1 MSKESQ
7 QPRSRRELRLQ
18 RSEAADHPKDR
29 NNAGTEA
36 GASEIPAGAPAR
48 NPEAG
53 GPRPAERSSQARAR
67 DREAHQAYKAL
78 TEALPKIPA
87 PREQQNPPTR
97 RQLRLQQLER
107 ERGSQ
112 GSVQPLAGPAEGVT
126 APAAKDGGTS
136 GNNDGGTPGGNDRGT
151 PGSADG
157 GMTVDAG
164 YQPQHPPVEGGRRDR
179 RKREQPAPSDNGAA
193 TAAVPELPPAAA
205 QAVEAGEMTVEQA
218 LAARELLI
226 GQAKNMANVLATQQQ
241 DPRKV
246 DLEVLAQQK
255 ALAERAAVLN
265 RRAADK
271 QRLSAEARQQRTTA
285 TGQPPVQDL
294 ASAPMEFVRVPGSEK
309 HVLRPS
315 ATSHVPIVADRP
327 QKARPAGRPEKVTG
341 PATPLA
347 AARPKASA
355 GSAPAAA
362 RPAEPG
368 RAPAPARSETAPAPA
383 RNKPAAKPVA
393 KPAPRKAAAPEP
405 AGPAPRSRL
414 LAHAENVADNK
425 IQPLRAANAHGL
437 DPLDARTAGLG
448 QANRMR
454 IAVIAALALGA
465 LAFIA
470 GITMMIISFSG

>member
-18 RSEAADHPKDR
+18 RSEAADHPQDR
-29 NNAGTEA
+29 DVAGSEA
-36 GASEIPAGAPAR
+36 GASEIPAGAPDAPSR
-48 NPEAG
+48 DPKAG
-53 GPRPAERSSQARAR
+53 QQRPAERSSQARAR

-78 TEALPKIPA
+78 TEALPKVPA

-107 ERGSQ
+107 ERGAQ
-112 GSVQPLAGPAEGVT
+112 AAGQLRAKPAEGVAVSGTNDGAT
-126 APAAKDGGTS
+126 AGNKDDGTS
-136 GNNDGGTPGGNDRGT
+136 GK
-151 PGSADG
+151 ADG

-179 RKREQPAPSDNGAA
+179 RKREQPAQPDNAAA

-205 QAVEAGEMTVEQA
+205 KAVEAGEMSVEQA

-226 GQAKNMANVLATQQQ
+226 GQAKNMANVLAAQEQ

-294 ASAPMEFVRVPGSEK
+294 ASAPMEFVRMPGSEK

-341 PATPLA
+341 PATPLPDARTKA
-347 AARPKASA
+347 AAGA
-355 GSAPAAA
+355 
-362 RPAEPG
+362 
-368 RAPAPARSETAPAPA
+368 APAPARPADAAKAATPVPPRKDTMSAAA
-383 RNKPAAKPVA
+383 RNRPAA
-393 KPAPRKAAAPEP
+393 KPAPRKPAAQEP

-425 IQPLRAANAHGL
+425 IQPLRATNAHGL

>member
-18 RSEAADHPKDR
+18 RSEAADHPQDR
-29 NNAGTEA
+29 DVAGSEA
-36 GASEIPAGAPAR
+36 GASERTGAPESSPR

-53 GPRPAERSSQARAR
+53 QQRPAERSSQARAR

-78 TEALPKIPA
+78 TEALPKVPA

-107 ERGSQ
+107 ERGA
-112 GSVQPLAGPAEGVT
+112 QPAGQPRAKPAEGVAVSGT
-126 APAAKDGGTS
+126 NDGATSGNKDGGTS
-136 GNNDGGTPGGNDRGT
+136 GK
-151 PGSADG
+151 ADG

-179 RKREQPAPSDNGAA
+179 RKRGQPAQPDNAAA

-205 QAVEAGEMTVEQA
+205 QAVEAGEMSVEQA

-226 GQAKNMANVLATQQQ
+226 GQARNMANVLAALQQ

-294 ASAPMEFVRVPGSEK
+294 ASAPMEFVRMPGSEK

-341 PATPLA
+341 PATPLPDARTKA
-347 AARPKASA
+347 AAGA
-355 GSAPAAA
+355 APVPA
-362 RPAEPG
+362 RPVDAG
-368 RAPAPARSETAPAPA
+368 KAPAPAPPRKDTTSAAAPNRPA
-383 RNKPAAKPVA
+383 A
-393 KPAPRKAAAPEP
+393 KPAPRKPAAQKP

-425 IQPLRAANAHGL
+425 IQPLRATNAHGL

-454 IAVIAALALGA
+454 IAVMAALALGA
-465 LAFIA
+465 LAFVA

>member
-18 RSEAADHPKDR
+18 RSEAADQPQDR
-29 NNAGTEA
+29 EPAATEA
-36 GASEIPAGAPAR
+36 AASDIPAGAPKAPSR
-48 NPEAG
+48 DPEAG
-53 GPRPAERSSQARAR
+53 KQRPAERSSQARAR

-78 TEALPKIPA
+78 TEALPKVPA
-87 PREQQNPPTR
+87 PQEQQNPPTR

-107 ERGSQ
+107 ERGAQ
-112 GSVQPLAGPAEGVT
+112 GAGQ
-126 APAAKDGGTS
+126 PAARPAGGVPVSGTDDGAASGNKVGGTS
-136 GNNDGGTPGGNDRGT
+136 GT
-151 PGSADG
+151 ADS

-179 RKREQPAPSDNGAA
+179 RKREQPGQPDNTAA

-205 QAVEAGEMTVEQA
+205 QAVEAGEMSVEQA

-226 GQAKNMANVLATQQQ
+226 GQARNMANVLATQQQ

-294 ASAPMEFVRVPGSEK
+294 ASAPMEFVRMPGSEK

-327 QKARPAGRPEKVTG
+327 QKARPAVRPEKVTG
-341 PATPLA
+341 PATPLPAARTKA
-347 AARPKASA
+347 AA
-355 GSAPAAA
+355 GTAPAAA
-362 RPAEPG
+362 RPADPG
-368 RAPAPARSETAPAPA
+368 KTATPAPPRKDTPSAAQQ
-383 RNKPAAKPVA
+383 NKPAAR
-393 KPAPRKAAAPEP
+393 PAPRKPTASEP

-425 IQPLRAANAHGL
+425 IQPLRATNAHGL

-448 QANRMR
+448 QANRLR

>member
-18 RSEAADHPKDR
+18 RSEAADHPEDR
-29 NNAGTEA
+29 ELTATEA
-36 GASEIPAGAPAR
+36 AAPENPAGAPDAPTR
-48 NPEAG
+48 DPEPG
-53 GPRPAERSSQARAR
+53 KQRPAERSSQARAR
-67 DREAHQAYKAL
+67 DREAHQALKAL

-87 PREQQNPPTR
+87 PQEQQNPPTR

-107 ERGSQ
+107 ERGAQ
-112 GSVQPLAGPAEGVT
+112 GAGKPPAKPAGGVP
-126 APAAKDGGTS
+126 APGADDGAASGNTGGGTS
-136 GNNDGGTPGGNDRGT
+136 GE
-151 PGSADG
+151 ADG
-157 GMTVDAG
+157 AMTVDAG
-164 YQPQHPPVEGGRRDR
+164 YRPQHPPVEGGRRDR
-179 RKREQPAPSDNGAA
+179 RQREQPVQPDNTAA

-205 QAVEAGEMTVEQA
+205 QAVEAGEMSVEQA

-226 GQAKNMANVLATQQQ
+226 GQARNMANVLASQQQ

-285 TGQPPVQDL
+285 TGQPPVKDL
-294 ASAPMEFVRVPGSEK
+294 ASAPMEFVRMPGSEK

-315 ATSHVPIVADRP
+315 TTSHVPIVADRP

-341 PATPLA
+341 PATPLPAARAKA
-347 AARPKASA
+347 AAGA
-355 GSAPAAA
+355 
-362 RPAEPG
+362 
-368 RAPAPARSETAPAPA
+368 APAPARPADPGKTATPAPPRKDTPSA
-383 RNKPAAKPVA
+383 AQQNKPAAKP
-393 KPAPRKAAAPEP
+393 APRKPAAPEP

-425 IQPLRAANAHGL
+425 IQPLRATNAHGL

-454 IAVIAALALGA
+454 IAVVAALALGA
-465 LAFIA
+465 LAFTA